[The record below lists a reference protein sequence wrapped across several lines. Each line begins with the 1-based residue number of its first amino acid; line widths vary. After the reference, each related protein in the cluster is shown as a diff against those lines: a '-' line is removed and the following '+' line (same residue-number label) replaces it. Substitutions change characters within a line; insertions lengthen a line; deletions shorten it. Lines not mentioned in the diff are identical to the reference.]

1 MKISNEN
8 KFTIY
13 NETDFMNMINEFQD
27 KYEEVYWNTI
37 EGQVFVYRPLGRL
50 EYKEVLN
57 SDTTDIEKED
67 IVCKACLLYPE
78 NFDFDEWIGDYLNN
92 ELDSVYSDANVSRFL
107 EDEICEVVK
116 QHLIKSGLLME
127 NK

>member
-37 EGQVFVYRPLGRL
+37 EY
-50 EYKEVLN
+50 
-57 SDTTDIEKED
+57 
-67 IVCKACLLYPE
+67 
-78 NFDFDEWIGDYLNN
+78 
-92 ELDSVYSDANVSRFL
+92 
-107 EDEICEVVK
+107 
-116 QHLIKSGLLME
+116 
-127 NK
+127 